1 MFWRASQVGIPS
13 FVRIK
18 PQALGRLGIYAQR
31 EAYRKPVFLVSA
43 GLPEALSQPVL
54 EGFEAKGIKIHRWI
68 EVDGADFDSA
78 TNLLAELPSDC
89 DALLGLGGG
98 KCLDL
103 AKYVA
108 SLAGWPYYAVPTS
121 LSNDGFCAP
130 QSSLTLRGRRRS
142 LPAQLPFG
150 VVVDMEACLQAP
162 DFLWWSGVGDLVGKL
177 TAIRDWKLAYH
188 QCGEPVDD
196 LAALLSNAT
205 VHQFLARPTRDLEGI
220 RLLATALML
229 NGVSMAMCGSSRPA
243 SGAEHLISHALDKI
257 AQRPRSHGLQVG
269 VAAYLVSR
277 LQNENA
283 ELISAVLDKTGF
295 WQGIR
300 NDPFS
305 RHEWLQAV
313 EEAPA
318 VKPERF
324 TVLST
329 RDCVDEVAT
338 LIDQDKVL
346 RGCFVDEPSNKR

>member
-1 MFWRASQVGIPS
+1 MVWRASQVGIPS

-43 GLPEALSQPVL
+43 GLPETLSQPVL

-68 EVDGADFDSA
+68 EVDGADFDGA
-78 TNLLAELPSDC
+78 TNLLAESPSDC

-98 KCLDL
+98 KCLDV

-108 SLAGWPYYAVPTS
+108 TLAGWPYYAVPTS
-121 LSNDGFCAP
+121 LSNDGFCPP

-162 DFLWWSGVGDLVGKL
+162 DLLWWS
-177 TAIRDWKLAYH
+177 
-188 QCGEPVDD
+188 
-196 LAALLSNAT
+196 
-205 VHQFLARPTRDLEGI
+205 
-220 RLLATALML
+220 
-229 NGVSMAMCGSSRPA
+229 
-243 SGAEHLISHALDKI
+243 
-257 AQRPRSHGLQVG
+257 G

-277 LQNENA
+277 LQSDNA
-283 ELISAVLDKTGF
+283 ELIADVLDKTGF

-313 EEAPA
+313 REAPA

-329 RDCVDEVAT
+329 RDCVDEVAA

-346 RGCFVDEPSNKR
+346 RGCFVD